1 MLVVDSSCISKFI
14 LKEPG
19 WENLSDIL
27 VNSQSVDLA
36 IKEVTN
42 SILKAYR
49 RREID
54 LNDVHTK
61 FKALKTLINR
71 NIVLANQEGL
81 IDDALQMAISSKN
94 LTIYDALF
102 IVLAR
107 KKGMPLTTCDRVQY
121 EEAMKNGI
129 TASIIE

>member
-19 WENLSDIL
+19 WENLSDVL
-27 VNSQSVDLA
+27 VNSQSLDLT

-61 FKALKTLINR
+61 FKALKALINR
-71 NIVLANQEGL
+71 NIVLANQEDL

-107 KKGMPLTTCDRVQY
+107 KKGVPLTTCDHMQY

>member
-1 MLVVDSSCISKFI
+1 MPVVDSSCISKFI

-19 WENLSDIL
+19 WENLSDVL
-27 VNSQSVDLA
+27 VNSQSLDLT

-61 FKALKTLINR
+61 FKALKALINR
-71 NIVLANQEGL
+71 NIVLANQEDL

-107 KKGMPLTTCDRVQY
+107 KKGVPLTTCDHMQY

>member
-61 FKALKTLINR
+61 FKALKALINR

-107 KKGMPLTTCDRVQY
+107 KKGMPLTTCDHVQY

>member
-1 MLVVDSSCISKFI
+1 MPVVDSSCISKFI

-19 WENLSDIL
+19 WENLSDVL
-27 VNSQSVDLA
+27 VNSQSLDLT

-49 RREID
+49 RKEID

-61 FKALKTLINR
+61 FKALKALINR
-71 NIVLANQEGL
+71 NIVLANQEDL

-107 KKGMPLTTCDRVQY
+107 KKGVPLTTCDNMQY